1 MKTITALTLSLILL
15 PLPARADSVTVGVV
29 EGDRQLS
36 YDNSQSITTVNG
48 LTNFHYTVGD
58 DKHSAVTPY
67 CYQGSVQLNPHKN
80 AAEAARLMESPG
92 WFLLNTDSQITRWV
106 LVNDPES
113 PNNSPATGNLLTA
126 ICSLTK

>member
-15 PLPARADSVTVGVV
+15 PLPTRADSVTVGVV
-29 EGDRQLS
+29 FGNRQLS
-36 YDNSQSITTVNG
+36 YDSSHSITTVDG
-48 LTNFHYTVGD
+48 LTKFHYIVGSD
-58 DKHSAVTPY
+58 QHSAVTPY

-80 AAEAARLMESPG
+80 TAEVARLIESPG
-92 WFLLNTDSQITRWV
+92 WFELNTDSRITSWI

-126 ICSLTK
+126 IYSLAK